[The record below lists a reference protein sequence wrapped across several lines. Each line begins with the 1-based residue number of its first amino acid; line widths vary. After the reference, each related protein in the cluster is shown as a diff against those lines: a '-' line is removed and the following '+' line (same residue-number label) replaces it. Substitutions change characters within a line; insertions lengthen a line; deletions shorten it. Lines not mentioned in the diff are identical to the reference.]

1 MRRMFGRVE
10 AIFNAT
16 YLATAFVIGTFLL
29 ITAGGWGVRALAGSM
44 ALLLATGDA
53 FHLIPRIL
61 SIFSHDEERFR
72 RPLGIGK
79 MITSVTMTFFYVILW
94 HLGLLLYQPNDVVLW
109 TTVVYGLALLRTVL
123 CILPQNRWEEKN
135 PPEKWGIWRNL
146 PFAVMGLLVA
156 GLFFLFRADPHGIGP
171 VWAAVLLSFL
181 FYLPVVF
188 FSRKYPK
195 IGMLMLP
202 KTLMY
207 VWILAMC
214 LELPGIV

>member
-1 MRRMFGRVE
+1 M
-10 AIFNAT
+10 
-16 YLATAFVIGTFLL
+16 
-29 ITAGGWGVRALAGSM
+29 
-44 ALLLATGDA
+44 
-53 FHLIPRIL
+53 IPRLL
-61 SIFSHDEERFR
+61 SIFGHDEERFR

-109 TTVVYGLALLRTVL
+109 TAVVYGLALLRIVL

-146 PFAVMGLLVA
+146 PFTAMGLLVA
-156 GLFFLFRADPHGIGP
+156 GLFFLFRDDPRGIGP
-171 VWAAVLLSFL
+171 VWAAVLMSFL

-188 FSRKYPK
+188 FSRKYPQ

-207 VWILAMC
+207 VWILAMF
-214 LELPGIV
+214 LALPGSV